1 MPSAGPAVNAGAR
14 LRQKCHAADFE
25 RAGRPV
31 RFQAP
36 RADGIHA
43 ALTGDVILS
52 PDGDNDGTSRMLN
65 VVRGSVLAM
74 LVALMLGAVVAYLTP
89 AGSATSEAPP
99 ADLQVEIGQSIDRF
113 FAAVMSGEPAEV
125 RAVLAPEFQIMR
137 ADGSTYDAAGYANQ
151 GLPVIA
157 AVPEIDRLVVT
168 AHGDLAVAAY
178 YVDIDQT
185 RDGVRVAAHAPR
197 LSVFRKEAGT
207 WLMVAHG
214 NFAALE
220 Q

>member
-1 MPSAGPAVNAGAR
+1 
-14 LRQKCHAADFE
+14 
-25 RAGRPV
+25 
-31 RFQAP
+31 
-36 RADGIHA
+36 
-43 ALTGDVILS
+43 
-52 PDGDNDGTSRMLN
+52 MLN

-74 LVALMLGAVVAYLTP
+74 LVALMLGAIVAYLTP
-89 AGSATSEAPP
+89 AGSATTGTEP
-99 ADLQVEIGQSIDRF
+99 ADLQVEIGQAIDKF
-113 FAAVMSGEPAEV
+113 FAAVMSGDPGKV

-137 ADGSTYDAAGYANQ
+137 ADGSTYDAAGYANR

-157 AVPEIDRLVVT
+157 ALPEIDQLVVT

-185 RDGVRVAAHAPR
+185 RDGVQVEAHAPR
-197 LSVFRKEAGT
+197 LTVFRKEAGT